1 MRQGTKR
8 RSTRSIDSAKSQY
21 RPKERVMNI
30 RLPTFL
36 FVLLAFVQ
44 SLFLL
49 PAVAESTANRTP
61 AAAQVEAIPPG
72 ACLANAKGTHLAQIQ
87 TECCKAHKG
96 ICGCRA
102 GKIVCCDNSTSKE
115 PGCTCHGDEGMAE

>member
-1 MRQGTKR
+1 MN
-8 RSTRSIDSAKSQY
+8 TRPPI
-21 RPKERVMNI
+21 
-30 RLPTFL
+30 FL
-36 FVLLAFVQ
+36 FALLVFAQ

-49 PAVAESTANRTP
+49 PAVADSTVDRTP
-61 AAAQVEAIPPG
+61 AAAQQKSISPE

-102 GKIVCCDNSTSKE
+102 GKIVCCDNTTSTE
-115 PGCTCHGDEGMAE
+115 PGCTCHGDEGVAE